1 MIQVRRSSERGH
13 FNHGWLDTYHTF
25 SFADYH
31 DPAHMSF
38 RSLRVLNEDRVAAG
52 HGFGMHPHRDME
64 ILTCMVSGSLQHRDS
79 LGTGSII
86 HPGEWQRITAGTGV
100 QHSEVNPS
108 RTEATHLL
116 QIWITPERRGL
127 QPGYEQKSFPEAD
140 RRNRLQTIAT
150 PDGRD
155 GSLTVHQDVVVYRAT
170 LDQPLGHAVAPGRHA
185 WIQVISG
192 EVAVQGE
199 TLYAGDAAA
208 VSDEPVLAMHPKG
221 QCDLLLFDL
230 A

>member
-1 MIQVRRSSERGH
+1 MIQVRRSAERGH

-25 SFADYH
+25 SFADYY

-38 RSLRVLNEDRVAAG
+38 RSLRVLNEDRIAPG
-52 HGFGMHPHRDME
+52 HGFGTHPHRDME

-108 RTEATHLL
+108 RTQATHLL

-127 QPGYEQKSFPEAD
+127 QPSYEQKDFSEEG
-140 RRNRLQTIAT
+140 RKNRLQTIAT

-155 GSLTVHQDVVVYRAT
+155 GSLTVHQDVAVYRAT
-170 LDQPLGHAVAPGRHA
+170 FDQPLSHAVAPGRHA

-192 EVAVQGE
+192 EVAIQGQ
-199 TLYAGDAAA
+199 TLYPGDAAA
-208 VSDEPVLAMHPKG
+208 VSDEPVLAMHPKR
-221 QCDLLLFDL
+221 QCDLILFDL